1 MTRSLDEARESR
13 QQKLDNALLLACE
26 GGIED
31 ALGHAGAE
39 LQGFSVKF
47 RGHDVLLTARVVLA
61 GRRQIAF
68 VGSESLGGVLRKL
81 CREARKDALNWKED
95 TWAQG

>member
-1 MTRSLDEARESR
+1 MTRSLEAARESR
-13 QQKLDNALLLACE
+13 QAKLDKALLLVCE
-26 GGIED
+26 GGLED
-31 ALGHAGAE
+31 SLSHAGAE

-47 RGHDVLLTARVVLA
+47 RGADVLLTARVVLA

-81 CREARKDALNWKED
+81 AREARADALNWKED
-95 TWAQG
+95 TWAQK